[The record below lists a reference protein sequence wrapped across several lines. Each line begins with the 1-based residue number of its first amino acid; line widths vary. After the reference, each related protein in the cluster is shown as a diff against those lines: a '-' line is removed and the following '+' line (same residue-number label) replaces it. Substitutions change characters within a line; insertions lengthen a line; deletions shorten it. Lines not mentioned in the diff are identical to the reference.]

1 MQGYV
6 EQKGRTVHQ
15 MTFFE
20 EAMKVTSEFRSK
32 RQNKPE
38 LPKCIWRKG
47 DGKHNHTEE
56 ELNLA
61 EMGSLRLD
69 LSDQE

>member
-32 RQNKPE
+32 RQNKPQ
-38 LPKCIWRKG
+38 LPKCI
-47 DGKHNHTEE
+47 
-56 ELNLA
+56 
-61 EMGSLRLD
+61 
-69 LSDQE
+69 